1 MSTDK
6 IRFYELAKEFD
17 AKPKDLHAKVRRLG
31 FSLKSH
37 MSTLTASEAAAIRRA
52 LSKPAAPKPVRPTVR
67 KPAPAKGPTVVR
79 NEEGVIVGTTRRSEP
94 KILGFIKVAPRPKKA
109 KVEVAKAKAPDAGRA
124 TRRKEREQRKLQTN
138 RQNQARDRAN
148 RRGRRARVS
157 HTQPRRAENRVIE
170 VEGSIL
176 LADLAHALSKTAS
189 QVVRAGYGI
198 GLKGLRPT
206 ERIDVA
212 TATALAGAFDWR
224 IEDTSFDEAALLARR
239 SDVAAEPR
247 APIVTVM
254 GHVDHGKTSL
264 LDAIRDTRVA
274 QREAGGITQ
283 HIGAYRVALDGGE
296 VVFLDTP
303 GHQAFNAMRGR
314 GAQVTDIVV
323 LVVAADDGV
332 MPTTVEAI
340 AHARE
345 AEVPLVVAITKSDLP
360 AANPGRVKQQL
371 MEHRVIGEEFGG
383 DTLIVEVSAREGR
396 GIDALLQTLLL
407 QADLMELRAPVHGRA
422 RGVVLE
428 SRVSKGQGPTC
439 TVLVQAGTLE
449 PGDVLVAGDVSGKVR
464 RLLDEDGNVVAS
476 AGPSTP
482 VTVVGLGAP
491 PRTGRPVVVVD
502 DDTAAKRIIAHRE
515 ERRLRSI
522 QGSNVLSIERFRRR
536 RAVKLLPVLIKA
548 DVAGSLEAVQEV
560 LEALEVDGIE
570 LDIVA
575 TGLGA
580 VTEGD
585 VKTAAAAGATIL
597 GFAVKSGGRAQS
609 AARREGLHIET
620 SRVIYELADAVES
633 RMTSMLEPAFEERR
647 CGTVEVRAIFD
658 IRKVGRVAGGRV
670 LDGELTR
677 DARVRVVR
685 DGAVVHEGELA
696 SLRMHKDDV
705 ARVGNG
711 RECGFSIRGFDDL
724 QEGDSVEAYALEA
737 VSRHG

>member
-37 MSTLTASEAAAIRRA
+37 MSTLTVAEAAAIRRA
-52 LSKPAAPKPVRPTVR
+52 LGRPVPVRAPTVR
-67 KPAPAKGPTVVR
+67 KTAEASKVVR
-79 NEEGVIVGTTRRSEP
+79 NEAGVIVGTTRRSEP
-94 KILGFIKVAPRPKKA
+94 KILGFIKVAPRTRKP
-109 KVEVAKAKAPDAGRA
+109 KVEVAKAKAQEAGRA
-124 TRRKEREQRKLQTN
+124 SRRKERELRKLQSN
-138 RQNQARDRAN
+138 RRNQARERAN

-157 HTQPRRAENRVIE
+157 HTKPRKAENRVIE
-170 VEGSIL
+170 VEGNIL

-189 QVVRAGYGI
+189 QVVRAGYAA
-198 GLKGLRPT
+198 GLRGLRPGQ
-206 ERIDVA
+206 RIDVEAA
-212 TATALAGAFDWR
+212 TVLAGAFGWR

-239 SDVAAEPR
+239 TDATSVAR
-247 APIVTVM
+247 APVVAVM

-283 HIGAYRVALDGGE
+283 HIGAYRVSSETGE
-296 VVFLDTP
+296 LVFLDTP

-314 GAQVTDIVV
+314 GARVTDIVV

-332 MPTTVEAI
+332 MPTTIEAI
-340 AHARE
+340 EHARE
-345 AEVPLVVAITKSDLP
+345 AEVPVVVAITKSDLA

-383 DTLIVEVSAREGR
+383 DTLIVEVSAKEGQ
-396 GIDALLQTLLL
+396 GLGALLQTLRL
-407 QADLMELRAPVHGRA
+407 QAELMELRAPVHGRA

-428 SRVSKGQGPTC
+428 SRVSKGQGPMC
-439 TVLVQAGTLE
+439 TVLVQAGTLA
-449 PGDVLVAGDVSGKVR
+449 PGDVLVAGGVSGKVR
-464 RLLDEDGNVVAS
+464 RLLDEDGRVVPS

-482 VTVVGLGAP
+482 VTVVGFEAP
-491 PRTGRPVVVVD
+491 PATGRPVVVVENEE
-502 DDTAAKRIIAHRE
+502 AAKRIIAHRQA
-515 ERRLRSI
+515 RRLQST
-522 QGSNVLSIERFRRR
+522 QGNNVLSIERFRRR

-560 LEALEVDGIE
+560 LESLDIDGIE
-570 LDIVA
+570 LDVVS

-585 VKTAAAAGATIL
+585 VKTAAATGAILL
-597 GFAVKSGGRAQS
+597 GFAVKSGARAES
-609 AARREGLHIET
+609 AARREGLEIET
-620 SRVIYELADAVES
+620 SRVIYELADVVET
-633 RMTSMLEPAFEERR
+633 RMKAMLDPVFEERR

-658 IRKVGRVAGGRV
+658 IRGVGRVAGGRV
-670 LDGELTR
+670 VDGELAR
-677 DARVRVVR
+677 DARVRVIR
-685 DGAVVHEGELA
+685 DGDVVHEGELA

-705 ARVGNG
+705 AKVSNG
-711 RECGFSIRGFDDL
+711 RECGFSLRGFADL
-724 QEGDSVEAYALEA
+724 REGDRIEAYALEA
-737 VSRHG
+737 VSRLG